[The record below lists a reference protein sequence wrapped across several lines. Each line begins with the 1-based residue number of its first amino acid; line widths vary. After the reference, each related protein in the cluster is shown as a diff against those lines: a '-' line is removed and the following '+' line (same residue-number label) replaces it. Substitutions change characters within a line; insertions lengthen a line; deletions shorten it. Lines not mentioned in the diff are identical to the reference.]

1 VKNPNKAPSFI
12 IRYEKLADV
21 LTDYDLASLG
31 DAYTNFVCSLA
42 LSNLKGQP
50 SGVKVKRKILAAALR
65 KAGLRKHMPTRIT
78 RHTLADGAEALIVY
92 AWLRNHMTLDES
104 VAILQKH
111 DDLTEGLT
119 QLLKT
124 IIGRITLA

>member
-50 SGVKVKRKILAAALR
+50 SGVKVKGRYLLLR
-65 KAGLRKHMPTRIT
+65 LEKP
-78 RHTLADGAEALIVY
+78 V
-92 AWLRNHMTLDES
+92 
-104 VAILQKH
+104 
-111 DDLTEGLT
+111 
-119 QLLKT
+119 
-124 IIGRITLA
+124 